1 VTRGLVLVALWAASL
16 PAAAATESQCRA
28 MTELTIRVRF
38 AGEAP
43 REVVIESNLPS
54 GFRLLDS
61 TSREELWSTGPDPA
75 RTQQFASMDAGFGTS
90 FAALHLDAD
99 GVHDRLYAG
108 DRAGRLWRFDLRAG
122 ARPAAW
128 IEAALLADLRAPG
141 GGRGFVARPDVALI
155 HTATGATWLNI
166 AIGTA
171 NTGAPRAD
179 HRFYVLR
186 DSTTERPGTPLLERD
201 LELLSPPAVAD
212 RSSGRGYYLQL
223 GSAQVLAQ
231 ALTLNGLIHFTVVE
245 IPRNLVAA
253 CRADTLPDTLVPL
266 SVTVLRATD
275 GALEPADAADNIN
288 RASDTRD
295 LRRPL
300 ATPLPASAGVELA
313 AQPDTASGLVPCRI
327 AAQALPGCS
336 LDTRPRRSWWRRE
349 DAD

>member
-1 VTRGLVLVALWAASL
+1 VTRVLVLVALWAASL
-16 PAAAATESQCRA
+16 PAAAANESQCRA
-28 MTELTIRVRF
+28 MAELTIRVRF

-43 REVVIESNLPS
+43 REAVVESMLPS

-61 TSREELWSTGPDPA
+61 TSREELWFAGPDA
-75 RTQQFASMDAGFGTS
+75 AGTQQFASMDADFGTS

-108 DRAGRLWRFDLRAG
+108 DRAGRLWRFDLHAG

-128 IEAALLADLRAPG
+128 IEAAVLADLRAPG

-155 HTATGATWLNI
+155 ETATSTAWVNI

-171 NTGAPRAD
+171 NTGTPRAD

-186 DSTTERPGTPLLERD
+186 DSTTGRPGTPPVESD
-201 LELLSPPAVAD
+201 LELLSPPANVD

-231 ALTLNGLIHFTVVE
+231 ALTLNGRIHFTVVE
-245 IPRNLVAA
+245 SPRNLVAA
-253 CRADTLPDTLVPL
+253 CPADTLPDTAVAL
-266 SVTVLRATD
+266 SVTVLRARD
-275 GALEPADAADNIN
+275 GEVEAADAADDIT
-288 RASDTRD
+288 RASDARD

-313 AQPDTASGLVPCRI
+313 AQPDAASGLVPCHI
-327 AAQALPGCS
+327 AAQALPGCF